1 MIKSIDEIRCTGC
14 GLCEMIC
21 PADLFRLDEEAH
33 KMKIVYQADCC
44 NCLQCKYICPV
55 DALSFTPAEPKKINM
70 NNEWAEIKKLMGVTD
85 NPMAEETRKPF
96 WQRNR
101 SRNQ

>member
-21 PADLFRLDEEAH
+21 PADLFRLDGEAH

-85 NPMAEETRKPF
+85 NPMAEETKKPV
-96 WQRNR
+96 WQRRR
-101 SRNQ
+101 SHSR